1 VAEKPVLYGGQAVIE
16 GVMFGGR
23 YTQVTAIRRR
33 NGHIETYELPKKEH
47 PTLSFFKKIPLIR
60 GIYSLIES
68 SATGAKHLQF
78 ASEKYELDYEEEW
91 EGDEAPPTKSNS
103 STTWNIGMILGV
115 AVLGVLSFIVGKV
128 IFTVVPAFLASV
140 LFDHF
145 TKNPIIQS
153 LIEGVIKTILLLGYL
168 WIISLT
174 PMVKRL
180 FQYHG
185 AEHKVIST
193 YENGLELTV
202 QNVQKHSRLH
212 YRCGS
217 SFIILTVIVG
227 VIVYSFFSY
236 DTLWERVWQRILL
249 IPLVIGL
256 SYELLRITN
265 AIRDIPVLR
274 FLGYPGLW
282 LQKLTTKEPTDD
294 QVEVAIA
301 AFKRM
306 YELDTLKE
314 HEATSGKASVSTSSS

>member
-1 VAEKPVLYGGQAVIE
+1 
-16 GVMFGGR
+16 
-23 YTQVTAIRRR
+23 
-33 NGHIETYELPKKEH
+33 
-47 PTLSFFKKIPLIR
+47 
-60 GIYSLIES
+60 
-68 SATGAKHLQF
+68 
-78 ASEKYELDYEEEW
+78 
-91 EGDEAPPTKSNS
+91 
-103 STTWNIGMILGV
+103 
-115 AVLGVLSFIVGKV
+115 
-128 IFTVVPAFLASV
+128 
-140 LFDHF
+140 
-145 TKNPIIQS
+145 
-153 LIEGVIKTILLLGYL
+153 
-168 WIISLT
+168 
-174 PMVKRL
+174 
-180 FQYHG
+180 
-185 AEHKVIST
+185 
-193 YENGLELTV
+193 
-202 QNVQKHSRLH
+202 LH

-306 YELDTLKE
+306 HELDSLKE
-314 HEATSGKASVSTSSS
+314 YEATSGKASVSTSSS